1 MGLRQATCAALTAA
15 CLLGGAA
22 TASATPAASSGAAS
36 SGANQASATAMQ
48 SAVNSADADFVMMMI
63 PHHFQALVLSG
74 LVEDGGSDAEV
85 RALAE
90 RIEVEQHGEI
100 LMMQGWQG
108 SNGLEVTNAEEAYQ
122 EMLQDPEM
130 VEAMG
135 MATPAELEDLS
146 SAQGTAAD
154 VLFLQLMI
162 KHHQG
167 AINMLLDVITNG
179 SDPQMQEWALDMLSV
194 QTVQV
199 EMMQQMQDRLS

>member
-1 MGLRQATCAALTAA
+1 
-15 CLLGGAA
+15 
-22 TASATPAASSGAAS
+22 
-36 SGANQASATAMQ
+36 
-48 SAVNSADADFVMMMI
+48 MI

-90 RIEVEQHGEI
+90 RIEIEQNGEI
-100 LMMQGWQG
+100 LMMQGWE
-108 SNGLEVTNAEEAYQ
+108 SSHGLEVTNAEEAYQ
-122 EMLQDPEM
+122 EMLQDPAM
-130 VEAMG
+130 VEEMG

-194 QTVQV
+194 QTVQID
-199 EMMQQMQDRLS
+199 MMQQMQDRLS

>member
-1 MGLRQATCAALTAA
+1 MGLRQATGAALAAA

-22 TASATPAASSGAAS
+22 TASATSAAAPGTAASAV
-36 SGANQASATAMQ
+36 QASAT
-48 SAVNSADADFVMMMI
+48 NSADADFVMMMI

-90 RIEVEQHGEI
+90 RIEIEQNGEI
-100 LMMQGWQG
+100 LMMQGWE
-108 SNGLEVTNAEEAYQ
+108 SSHGLEVTDAEEAYQ

-130 VEAMG
+130 VEEMG

-154 VLFLQLMI
+154 LLFLQLMI

-194 QTVQV
+194 QTVQID
-199 EMMQQMQDRLS
+199 MMQQMLDRLS

>member
-1 MGLRQATCAALTAA
+1 MGLRQATGAALAAA

-22 TASATPAASSGAAS
+22 TASATSAAAPGTAASAA
-36 SGANQASATAMQ
+36 QASAT
-48 SAVNSADADFVMMMI
+48 NSADADFVMMMI

-90 RIEVEQHGEI
+90 RIEIEQNGEI
-100 LMMQGWQG
+100 LMMQGWE
-108 SNGLEVTNAEEAYQ
+108 SSHGLEVTDAEEAYQ

-130 VEAMG
+130 VEEMG

-199 EMMQQMQDRLS
+199 DMMQQMLDRLS

>member
-1 MGLRQATCAALTAA
+1 MGLRQATGAALAAA

-22 TASATPAASSGAAS
+22 TASATSAAAPGTAASAV
-36 SGANQASATAMQ
+36 QASAT
-48 SAVNSADADFVMMMI
+48 NSADADFVMMMI

-90 RIEVEQHGEI
+90 RIEIEQNGEI
-100 LMMQGWQG
+100 LMMQGWE
-108 SNGLEVTNAEEAYQ
+108 SSHGLEVTDAEEAYQ

-130 VEAMG
+130 VEEMG

-199 EMMQQMQDRLS
+199 DMMQQMLDRLS

>member
-1 MGLRQATCAALTAA
+1 MGLRQATGAALAAA

-22 TASATPAASSGAAS
+22 TASATSAAAPGTAASAV
-36 SGANQASATAMQ
+36 QASAT
-48 SAVNSADADFVMMMI
+48 NSADADFVMMMI

-90 RIEVEQHGEI
+90 RIEIEQNGEI
-100 LMMQGWQG
+100 LMMQGWE
-108 SNGLEVTNAEEAYQ
+108 SSHGLEVTDAEEAYQ

-130 VEAMG
+130 VEEMG

-194 QTVQV
+194 QTVQID
-199 EMMQQMQDRLS
+199 MMQQMLDRLS

>member
-1 MGLRQATCAALTAA
+1 MGLRQATGAALTAA

-22 TASATPAASSGAAS
+22 TASATSAASSGAAS

-48 SAVNSADADFVMMMI
+48 SALNSADADFVMMMI

-146 SAQGTAAD
+146 SARGTAAD

-199 EMMQQMQDRLS
+199 DMMQQMQDRLS

>member
-1 MGLRQATCAALTAA
+1 MGLRQATGAALTAA

-22 TASATPAASSGAAS
+22 TASATSAASSGAAS

-146 SAQGTAAD
+146 SARGTAAD

-199 EMMQQMQDRLS
+199 DMMQQMQDRLS

>member
-1 MGLRQATCAALTAA
+1 MGLRQATGAALAAA

-22 TASATPAASSGAAS
+22 TASATSAAAPGTAASAV
-36 SGANQASATAMQ
+36 QASAT
-48 SAVNSADADFVMMMI
+48 NSADADFVMMMI

-90 RIEVEQHGEI
+90 RIEIEQNGEI
-100 LMMQGWQG
+100 LMMQGWE
-108 SNGLEVTNAEEAYQ
+108 SSHGLEVTDAEEAYQ

-130 VEAMG
+130 VEEMG

-154 VLFLQLMI
+154 LLFLQLMI

-199 EMMQQMQDRLS
+199 DMMQQMLDRLS

>member
-1 MGLRQATCAALTAA
+1 MGLRQATGAALAAA

-22 TASATPAASSGAAS
+22 TASATSAAAPGTAASAA
-36 SGANQASATAMQ
+36 QASAT
-48 SAVNSADADFVMMMI
+48 NSADADFVMMMI

-90 RIEVEQHGEI
+90 RIEIEQNGEI
-100 LMMQGWQG
+100 LMMQGWE
-108 SNGLEVTNAEEAYQ
+108 SSHGLEVTDAEEAYQ

-130 VEAMG
+130 VEEMG

-154 VLFLQLMI
+154 LLFLQLMI

-199 EMMQQMQDRLS
+199 DMMQQMLDRLS

>member
-1 MGLRQATCAALTAA
+1 MGLRQATGAALTAA

-22 TASATPAASSGAAS
+22 TASATSTASSGAAS

-90 RIEVEQHGEI
+90 RIDVEQHGEI

-146 SAQGTAAD
+146 SAHGTAAD

-199 EMMQQMQDRLS
+199 DMMQQMQDRLS